1 MTAVVIRTPRG
12 TPGRTVVA
20 RRGVALVGLVGL
32 VVPASACAGGE
43 TTGPASTP
51 PASSATATA
60 PTPSPTPAATDG
72 CPVDAATLFAALKAN
87 RKLFAAVDAEISG
100 VRDPA
105 CHRGYATATTIVPP
119 ERADPAWVVFEYD
132 RDGATWTALGAG
144 TDAVCTDLVPS
155 DVIPRLPG
163 CVGS

>member
-1 MTAVVIRTPRG
+1 MTAVVIRAPRG
-12 TPGRTVVA
+12 APGRTVVA
-20 RRGVALVGLVGL
+20 RRGVGLVGLVGL
-32 VVPASACAGGE
+32 VVPVSGCTGGE

-51 PASSATATA
+51 PAASATAAA

-72 CPVDAATLFAALKAN
+72 CPVDAATLFTALKAN

-119 ERADPAWVVFEYD
+119 ERADPAWVVFAYD
-132 RDGATWTALGAG
+132 RDSATWTALAAG

-163 CVGS
+163 CFGS